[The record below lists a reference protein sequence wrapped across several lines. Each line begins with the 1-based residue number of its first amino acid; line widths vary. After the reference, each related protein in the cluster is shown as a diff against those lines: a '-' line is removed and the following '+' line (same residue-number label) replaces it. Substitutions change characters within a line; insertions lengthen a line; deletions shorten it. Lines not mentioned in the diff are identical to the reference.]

1 MMKPTTFS
9 LSDTLSVAVGCET
22 MINLL
27 DKKDPNLYHESLM
40 FYTKTLIDAINSIQE
55 HSSPLDWTD
64 EELNWIE
71 DITNELNQGVND
83 EV

>member
-1 MMKPTTFS
+1 MKTTTCS

-55 HSSPLDWTD
+55 HS
-64 EELNWIE
+64 
-71 DITNELNQGVND
+71 
-83 EV
+83 